1 MSRSCTYAGRDI
13 AKNVNISSFMGHLKE
28 KSSMMEQ
35 LSELKYKY
43 RNKEFWSKEYYIDT
57 TEKKA
62 DRIDSKSI
70 KRRSTGRIADA
81 EMEKSF

>member
-57 TEKKA
+57 TEKKQ
-62 DRIDSKSI
+62 
-70 KRRSTGRIADA
+70 TEYIANQLREDQLG
-81 EMEKSF
+81 E